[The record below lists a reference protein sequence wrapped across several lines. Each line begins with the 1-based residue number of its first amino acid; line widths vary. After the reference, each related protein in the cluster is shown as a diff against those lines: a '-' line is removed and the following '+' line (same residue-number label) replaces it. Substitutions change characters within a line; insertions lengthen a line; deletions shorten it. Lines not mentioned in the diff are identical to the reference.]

1 MTDLNRIHGNPSGIK
16 TDLVSKT
23 SLSQAKR
30 AVSLPAAD
38 VSVQVNG
45 SLQNPS
51 TLRWL
56 TAFIC
61 GFVAVLSFLPLLTA
75 QPFFRLFLQFSMFC
89 GCFFP
94 PFFLPSPSNCQA
106 SLLSLPSVPNALL
119 LFFLSFPFKVPGLSS
134 VSSFSSQCSVA
145 VLSCLPLL
153 TSQPILSLPS
163 VLSVL
168 SFVSWGVPSFP
179 ATTKPAA
186 DSQSPILFPPMQLEN
201 REVSV
206 CPYFSCM
213 DRSDS

>member
-94 PFFLPSPSNCQA
+94 PFSFLPLQTAKPLFCLFLQFPMLCCCSFFPS
-106 SLLSLPSVPNALL
+106 LSKCLVFLP
-119 LFFLSFPFKVPGLSS
+119 
-134 VSSFSSQCSVA
+134 
-145 VLSCLPLL
+145 
-153 TSQPILSLPS
+153 SLPS
-163 VLSVL
+163 VLNVQL
-168 SFVSWGVPSFP
+168 LFFP
-179 ATTKPAA
+179 AF
-186 DSQSPILFPPMQLEN
+186 LF
-201 REVSV
+201 
-206 CPYFSCM
+206 
-213 DRSDS
+213 